1 MPTDSFSLIE
11 SNRTTQLAVPAG
23 QLFLRCLSCACGP
36 APLQLCLRASSSC
49 SSLAVPAG
57 QPLVLAVPAG
67 QLLLL
72 CLSCAYGPAP
82 LSLCLRASSS
92 CAAVAVPAG
101 QLLLPCTSCACGPAA
116 VRVIGIAQCWHS
128 YHSIHVVV
136 WFHHPNYIYIYRY
149 IDIYDQ
155 QPRSVYIAW
164 KVTYYLTL
172 N

>member
-1 MPTDSFSLIE
+1 M
-11 SNRTTQLAVPAG
+11 PAG
-23 QLFLRCLSCACGP
+23 QLPFSCACGP
-36 APLQLCLRASSSC
+36 APLAH
-49 SSLAVPAG
+49 SLAVPAG

-72 CLSCAYGPAP
+72 CLSCAYGLAP

-92 CAAVAVPAG
+92 CAALAVPAG

-116 VRVIGIAQCWHS
+116 VRVIGIALCWHS

-136 WFHHPNYIYIYRY
+136 WFHHPIDIYIYRY
-149 IDIYDQ
+149 IDIYIYYQ
-155 QPRSVYIAW
+155 QPLSVYIAW
-164 KVTYYLTL
+164 KVTYNLTL